1 MQANDYQGPSVID
14 VSGDGSQNQDP
25 TSAPITT
32 AAARNAAAAAG
43 IKINGLP
50 ILGSEIGLEQW
61 YIDNVKTA
69 DGFVTPA
76 ASFTDFDQAVQRKI
90 VREISGETVPGPL
103 PILGGGLAFGFS
115 RRLRRRIQRAG
126 LA

>member
-1 MQANDYQGPSVID
+1 V
-14 VSGDGSQNQDP
+14 
-25 TSAPITT
+25 
-32 AAARNAAAAAG
+32 G

-76 ASFTDFDQAVQRKI
+76 ASFNDFDQAVQRKI